1 MYRHYP
7 LFIRLWHL
15 LNALFFLCL
24 ILTGL
29 NLQFSDPDHPF
40 ISLLTSVRLHKVCG
54 IALIINYI
62 LFFVGNILS
71 GNGKNY
77 IVRFG
82 GLIKKIKLQVR
93 YYIQRSWKKVDPPFP
108 VTPENKF
115 NPLQALSYTKAMY
128 IGMPLLF
135 LTGLGLMFPKIVIE
149 KIFGISGLLITDII
163 HVITGFILFL
173 FMLVHIY
180 MCTLAKT
187 PSGSFRAIITGW
199 QELEREA

>member
-40 ISLLTSVRLHKVCG
+40 ISLLSSVRLHKIFG
-54 IALIINYI
+54 IALTINYI
-62 LFFVGNILS
+62 LFFIGNIIS

-77 IVRFG
+77 IIPFG
-82 GLIKKIKLQVR
+82 GLAKKIKLQVI
-93 YYIQRSWKKVDPPFP
+93 YYIERSWKNVDPPFP
-108 VTPENKF
+108 VTTENKF

-128 IGMPLLF
+128 IVMPLLF

-180 MCTLAKT
+180 MSTLAKT
-187 PSGSFRAIITGW
+187 PSSSFRAIITGW
-199 QELEREA
+199 QELERET

>member
-62 LFFVGNILS
+62 L
-71 GNGKNY
+71 
-77 IVRFG
+77 RFG